1 MFTFVVLKL
10 FYIIVEQSHTNIYF
24 VAYLWRKWHQKVN
37 IKRMNCICREY
48 NTAISV
54 LQLVL
59 TRGSAT
65 LSVKKKE
72 GRTKERKQGGIFK
85 PKHKN
90 TDLWSFIN

>member
-65 LSVKKKE
+65 LSVKKKKKGGPRKE
-72 GRTKERKQGGIFK
+72 NRVESLNPNIRILISGR
-85 PKHKN
+85 
-90 TDLWSFIN
+90 L

>member
-65 LSVKKKE
+65 LSVKKKKGGPRKE
-72 GRTKERKQGGIFK
+72 NRVESLNPNIRILISGR
-85 PKHKN
+85 
-90 TDLWSFIN
+90 L